1 MARKNT
7 IRCPHC
13 GCEYLPAEIYLPN
26 DFLGRPGEIFK
37 DENGVILGFQ
47 GTDMNTTETFTCWNC
62 DKAFS
67 VEAIVTFK
75 TTATTDMFKEDE
87 DFADVI
93 KKEK

>member
-7 IRCPHC
+7 IGCPHW

-47 GTDMNTTETFTCWNC
+47 GTDMNTTETFTC
-62 DKAFS
+62 
-67 VEAIVTFK
+67 
-75 TTATTDMFKEDE
+75 
-87 DFADVI
+87 
-93 KKEK
+93 